1 MAILT
6 AEAKLYQSFRTTVV
20 DKNITANLSSNFSIG
35 NYNRPA
41 QPSDQFE
48 VYSGALAFKVKF
60 YVCDMESASSV
71 ALVDERYLTYGGG
84 NNVITPG
91 SPRVVDNTN
100 NAKLTFNLKCKFPTY
115 VRVDLESLGLPE
127 GTDII
132 VDFEEGFA
140 LEGNYPGSVAAPM
153 PAIKNYTTFR
163 TPWYGVGFLK
173 SVATISSIIGSI
185 KPFTSSISGAMSF
198 AVKGSYSPAAGMAL
212 QVSNF
217 TLTNKITYTVRPVI
231 TLFSG
236 WYEQGNAEATA
247 NLFWNGL
254 INYRVRGFQADVIAE
269 STLDLDI
276 IDIVQ
281 VSGSEM
287 TSEFNMDIDA
297 NFITDNVSNVTA
309 TSNIF
314 VLVTQNTFPLDA
326 DLTFTFTLDAIIGEI
341 EQMVIDSNLV
351 SSVSATAN
359 VVRDTSLNASSIS
372 TISVSADIIINE
384 IYVWGSDIFGQ
395 LGLGISTGA
404 GSRTPNITLL
414 GSSQD
419 WIYVSPDQS
428 SSTFA
433 INRDGEMWAWG
444 SNISGQLGFDSGN
457 APTYNPVLVPTKV
470 GTSSNWSKI
479 SVGSHTLAINNL
491 GELYS
496 WGSNSNGQLG
506 QGDTTFR
513 LTPTQVGTAT
523 NWVDISIGPT
533 QSYAINSLGEL
544 WACGSNSLLGFG
556 ISSGNTLTFTKL
568 GTATNWVNISA
579 GASTFAGKFAV
590 NASGELWAWGNY
602 TVDSSLEFVTSATPI
617 RFGTDSDWSQVD
629 CGNRFAL
636 GIKTSGALFSWGS
649 NQSGRTGLGT
659 TAGVTRNPTQV
670 GTATNWQ
677 YVSAGDDHSMAVN
690 SLDELWAWG
699 DANDNETG
707 FADFTDRT
715 VPTQV
720 GTDTNWVRVYAKL
733 GYTIALKR
741 VL

>member
-1 MAILT
+1 MAIVT
-6 AEAKLYQSFRTTVV
+6 AEAKFYQSFRTTCV
-20 DKNITANLSSNFSIG
+20 DKNITANLSTTFN
-35 NYNRPA
+35 
-41 QPSDQFE
+41 
-48 VYSGALAFKVKF
+48 VGANVAKVKF
-60 YVCDMESASSV
+60 YVCDMESVASV
-71 ALVDERYLTYGGG
+71 ALVDERYKTYGAG

-91 SPRVVDNTN
+91 TPRVIDNTN
-100 NAKLTFNLKCKFPTY
+100 NAKIISTLVCKFPTY
-115 VRVDLESLGLPE
+115 FRVDLEALGLPE

-132 VDFEEGFA
+132 VDFEEAFA
-140 LEGNYPGSVAAPM
+140 FEGNYPSSLNAPM
-153 PAIKNYTTFR
+153 PLTRNFTTFR
-163 TPWYGVGFLK
+163 TPWYGLGFLDVT
-173 SVATISSIIGSI
+173 STVSSIIGNIKQFNIAVAGAMNFVAQGNYSPADGVQMSVSQFNISAKITYAPAENILTLFAFTGEGSEQWLGFMPIRIRDFESI
-185 KPFTSSISGAMSF
+185 LQPATSSISVDFDVVVQTDASLESSTDIS
-198 AVKGSYSPAAGMAL
+198 ADA
-212 QVSNF
+212 N
-217 TLTNKITYTVRPVI
+217 ITT
-231 TLFSG
+231 
-236 WYEQGNAEATA
+236 
-247 NLFWNGL
+247 
-254 INYRVRGFQADVIAE
+254 
-269 STLDLDI
+269 
-276 IDIVQ
+276 DIV
-281 VSGSEM
+281 S
-287 TSEFNMDIDA
+287 DL
-297 NFITDNVSNVTA
+297 TA

-314 VLVTQNTFPLDA
+314 VVVTQNTFPLDA

-341 EQMVIDSNLV
+341 EQMAIDSSV
-351 SSVSATAN
+351 VASVSATAN
-359 VVRDTSLNASSIS
+359 VVRDTSLNVSSIS
-372 TISVSADIIINE
+372 TISISADIIINE
-384 IYVWGSDIFGQ
+384 IYVWGSDTLGQ
-395 LGLGISTGA
+395 LGLGISTSA
-404 GSRTPNITLL
+404 GSRTPDITLL

-444 SNISGQLGFDSGN
+444 GNSNGQLGFDSGN
-457 APTYNPVLVPTKV
+457 APIYNPVLVPTKV

-579 GASTFAGKFAV
+579 GASTLTGKFAV
-590 NASGELWAWGNY
+590 NALGELWAWGNY
-602 TVDSSLEFVTSATPI
+602 TVDSALEFVTSATPI

-659 TAGVTRNPTQV
+659 TAGGTRNPTQV

-690 SLDELWAWG
+690 SLGELWAWG

-715 VPTQV
+715 VPTQL

-733 GYTIALKR
+733 NYTIALKR